1 MPHRTLAELKHKFG
15 PVIWLR
21 VGARNTMV
29 IQSAKAAANPFK
41 NHDIS
46 LAGPTTTEASQV
58 YDYHKGS
65 LALAPYGSHWR
76 VKATGF
82 VRKKCLEILQLW
94 IEDEASK
101 LKEGHGVHV
110 ARFVFLM
117 SFNLLG
123 NLMLSKDLVDPNSKE
138 GSEWLDPQ
146 GLKRK
151 MTRDLG
157 KALKI
162 AARFVRQRMK
172 DKQLGGATGDEPAKI
187 SEHDVNIF
195 ILEIFLACSETTS
208 STIEWALTELLCN
221 PEKLIKAKTELTQVI
236 GPSCRKVEEGDIEK
250 LPNLQGIIK
259 ETLRLHPPIPFLIPR
274 KAMEETKFM
283 DYFIPNPKTQNPD
296 VWDDEPALFK
306 PERFIGT
313 KWDCKG
319 QHFEF
324 IPFGSGRR
332 VCAGLPLA
340 HRMLHLTLG
349 MFLHQFDWELGGDV
363 TRGNI
368 DWKDKLG
375 ITMRKSEPSLNT
387 WSNGRVEFS
396 CMFYHLLFTSSALL
410 DPPEIIE
417 IGSPSASSGPK
428 GWPVLG
434 NMLDLGTMPH
444 RTLTDLGHK
453 FGPVIWLTLGVRNIV
468 NSICQGSCRLFQ
480 EP

>member
-1 MPHRTLAELKHKFG
+1 MCCLSLK
-15 PVIWLR
+15 
-21 VGARNTMV
+21 
-29 IQSAKAAANPFK
+29 
-41 NHDIS
+41 
-46 LAGPTTTEASQV
+46 
-58 YDYHKGS
+58 
-65 LALAPYGSHWR
+65 
-76 VKATGF
+76 
-82 VRKKCLEILQLW
+82 
-94 IEDEASK
+94 
-101 LKEGHGVHV
+101 
-110 ARFVFLM
+110 
-117 SFNLLG
+117 
-123 NLMLSKDLVDPNSKE
+123 
-138 GSEWLDPQ
+138 
-146 GLKRK
+146 
-151 MTRDLG
+151 
-157 KALKI
+157 
-162 AARFVRQRMK
+162 
-172 DKQLGGATGDEPAKI
+172 ATGDEPAKI
-187 SEHDVNIF
+187 SGHDVNIF

-221 PEKLIKAKTELTQVI
+221 PEKLIKAKAELTQVI

-250 LPNLQGIIK
+250 LPYLQ
-259 ETLRLHPPIPFLIPR
+259 E
-274 KAMEETKFM
+274 
-283 DYFIPNPKTQNPD
+283 NPD

-387 WSNGRVEFS
+387 WSNGVAGHSLR
-396 CMFYHLLFTSSALL
+396 SSALL

-453 FGPVIWLTLGVRNIV
+453 FGPAAADLFKNHDLSFEERTINETARVYDYLKGSLSSVRHTLARDEAVSDSGDGGKQAHQRDCFHTKKVHRQHAVGLGGYEFGRRVGVFKEMKGLMEWNGNANVVDFFPWLRWLDPQGLKRKMKRELGKAIQIASKFFKERIQERDVGGEKTMDFLDVLLEFEGDGIDKLAKISDHDLIIFILV
-468 NSICQGSCRLFQ
+468 SSLFS
-480 EP
+480 P

>member
-1 MPHRTLAELKHKFG
+1 M
-15 PVIWLR
+15 
-21 VGARNTMV
+21 
-29 IQSAKAAANPFK
+29 QS
-41 NHDIS
+41 
-46 LAGPTTTEASQV
+46 
-58 YDYHKGS
+58 
-65 LALAPYGSHWR
+65 
-76 VKATGF
+76 
-82 VRKKCLEILQLW
+82 
-94 IEDEASK
+94 
-101 LKEGHGVHV
+101 
-110 ARFVFLM
+110 
-117 SFNLLG
+117 
-123 NLMLSKDLVDPNSKE
+123 
-138 GSEWLDPQ
+138 
-146 GLKRK
+146 
-151 MTRDLG
+151 
-157 KALKI
+157 
-162 AARFVRQRMK
+162 
-172 DKQLGGATGDEPAKI
+172 
-187 SEHDVNIF
+187 
-195 ILEIFLACSETTS
+195 
-208 STIEWALTELLCN
+208 
-221 PEKLIKAKTELTQVI
+221 
-236 GPSCRKVEEGDIEK
+236 EE
-250 LPNLQGIIK
+250 
-259 ETLRLHPPIPFLIPR
+259 
-274 KAMEETKFM
+274 
-283 DYFIPNPKTQNPD
+283 NPD

-375 ITMRKSEPSLNT
+375 ITMRKSEPS
-387 WSNGRVEFS
+387 
-396 CMFYHLLFTSSALL
+396 ALL
-410 DPPEIIE
+410 DPLEIIE

>member
-29 IQSAKAAANPFK
+29 IQSAKAAANHFK

-46 LAGPTTTEASQV
+46 LAGRTTTEASQV

-76 VKATGF
+76 VLRRLVTVDMLVNKRINETSF
-82 VRKKCLEILQLW
+82 VRKKCLEKLQLW
-94 IEDEASK
+94 IEEEASK

-110 ARFVFLM
+110 A
-117 SFNLLG
+117 S
-123 NLMLSKDLVDPNSKE
+123 
-138 GSEWLDPQ
+138 
-146 GLKRK
+146 LK
-151 MTRDLG
+151 
-157 KALKI
+157 
-162 AARFVRQRMK
+162 
-172 DKQLGGATGDEPAKI
+172 ATGDEPAKI
-187 SEHDVNIF
+187 SDHDVNIF
-195 ILEIFLACSETTS
+195 ILEIFLACSETTR
-208 STIEWALTELLCN
+208 IEWALTELLCN
-221 PEKLIKAKTELTQVI
+221 PEKLIKAKAELTQVI

-250 LPNLQGIIK
+250 LPYLQ
-259 ETLRLHPPIPFLIPR
+259 E
-274 KAMEETKFM
+274 
-283 DYFIPNPKTQNPD
+283 NPD
-296 VWDDEPALFK
+296 VWDDEPAFFK

-387 WSNGRVEFS
+387 WSNG
-396 CMFYHLLFTSSALL
+396 C
-410 DPPEIIE
+410 PCP
-417 IGSPSASSGPK
+417 
-428 GWPVLG
+428 
-434 NMLDLGTMPH
+434 
-444 RTLTDLGHK
+444 
-453 FGPVIWLTLGVRNIV
+453 
-468 NSICQGSCRLFQ
+468 
-480 EP
+480 